1 MTALTKDAKLYQ
13 YGVLDQYGGKLSF
26 PVAAS
31 TIVYG
36 NSIAVTNSSG
46 QLINTGQ
53 DNTCKC
59 WGLVDRQVDNSSGAA
74 CALSAEVNQG
84 IFWVPVCSADSIA
97 ESDIGATMYVQDN
110 ITVGK
115 GGSGAK
121 TTAGKLV
128 AIGGMS
134 SNLQGTPNGYVA
146 IAFGLTGGVI

>member
-1 MTALTKDAKLYQ
+1 MTALTADTKLYQ
-13 YGVLDQYGGKLSF
+13 WGTPDNREKLSF

-31 TIVYG
+31 VKVYG

-59 WGLVDRQVDNSSGAA
+59 WGLIDRQVDNSSGAA
-74 CALSAEVNQG
+74 CALDAEVNQG
-84 IFWVPVCSADSIA
+84 IFWVPQCAAGDLA
-97 ESDIGATMYVQDN
+97 ESDIGATVYVWDN

-121 TTAGKLV
+121 CSAGKLV
-128 AIGGMS
+128 AVNGVGS
-134 SNLQGTPNGYVA
+134 LQGAPAGFVA
-146 IAFGLTGGVI
+146 VAFGLVGGVI